1 MAAGVLGDLIAA
13 TENWRTVVAIL
24 KLAFENRK
32 MTVSI
37 LEFLTLSFLSLI
49 GSAALLM
56 MIRSLM

>member
-1 MAAGVLGDLIAA
+1 MAAVVLGDLIAA
-13 TENWRTVVAIL
+13 TENWKTAVAIL

-37 LEFLTLSFLSLI
+37 LKFLTLSFLSLVL
-49 GSAALLM
+49 SAGLLI